1 MKICSG
7 KSHRKIIVLFLIVAF
22 MFVSGCSSVSNYK
35 FNGVQLGKQY
45 AQAEKETTTDATTEE
60 KAPGEKSWFAQHPKM
75 TIFLGILAA
84 GAVYYGLA
92 ASGVFGSGAAG
103 AGGSGGGISGGAGG
117 F

>member
-1 MKICSG
+1 MKICSR
-7 KSHRKIIVLFLIVAF
+7 KSCTKIIALFLIVSF
-22 MFVSGCSSVSNYK
+22 LFVSGCASVSNYK

-45 AQAEKETTTDATTEE
+45 AQAEQKTATDATTEE
-60 KAPGEKSWFAQHPKM
+60 KAPAEKSWFAQHPTA

-92 ASGVFGSGAAG
+92 AAGVFGSGAAG
-103 AGGSGGGISGGAGG
+103 AGGSGAYSSGAGG

>member
-45 AQAEKETTTDATTEE
+45 AQAEQKTTTDATTEE
-60 KAPGEKSWFAQHPKM
+60 KAPGEKSWFAQNPVA
-75 TIFLGILAA
+75 TVFLGILAA

-92 ASGVFGSGAAG
+92 AAGVFGSGAASGVGSSKG
-103 AGGSGGGISGGAGG
+103 AATGAGG

>member
-1 MKICSG
+1 MKICPR
-7 KSHRKIIVLFLIVAF
+7 KSCTKIIALFLIIAF

-45 AQAEKETTTDATTEE
+45 AQAEKETATDATTEE
-60 KAPGEKSWFAQHPKM
+60 KAPAEKSWFAQNPKM

-92 ASGVFGSGAAG
+92 AAGVFGSGAASG
-103 AGGSGGGISGGAGG
+103 VGSKAAGGSGGTL
-117 F
+117 